1 MLILPENLLKNIDDM
16 LVFYLKS
23 KRRDL
28 YLEKMLS
35 DIFGYK
41 EAQVKELLS
50 EEDCLIRY
58 ENRVLD
64 NISEFNV
71 ELIVYIQDENQLN
84 DVRLDNNITLGIL
97 IANYLNEEVITDY
110 KKSEPYQW
118 LLLRENRFFLVEEI
132 AQQNNGI
139 CLENNR
145 IEIFDIN
152 QC

>member
-1 MLILPENLLKNIDDM
+1 M